1 MAHHLRN
8 SAYHQLIRRLNK
20 FPQGAPPSRQLLEI
34 LKLLFSEQEARW
46 VSLLPLK
53 VFTAEKASRAW
64 GLNPAATR
72 KILDRLC
79 QKALLVDIEQNGSMY
94 YCLPPPMAGFFEF
107 SLMRTRTDIDQKTLA
122 ELFYRYINDQEHFAR
137 DLFALGDTHMGRV
150 FVHEPRIPDAC
161 RMEVLDYERASK
173 VIRSASAIGLSLCY
187 CRHKMA
193 HIDRACQ
200 APLEMCLTLNIT
212 AAALI
217 RNGHARAA
225 DRTEA
230 LDILQRA
237 YDHNL
242 VQFGENVRQQVNFI
256 CNCCKCCCEGMI
268 AARRF
273 ALFHPVQTSNFL
285 PRFALEQCSG
295 CGQCCKV
302 CPVDALSL
310 AGAGRGSGP
319 GRSTVVF
326 DKTICLGCGLCAR
339 VCPAKAVQLAPRAQR
354 TITPLNTA
362 HRVVLMAIERQTLQ
376 HIVFDNQV
384 LYSHRALAA
393 LLGVIFR
400 LPPIKQILASKQLK
414 SRYLEG
420 LITRLKWQPGP
431 PTPHPASQNLAAGE
445 EQCSISI

>member
-1 MAHHLRN
+1 MAHHLQN

-34 LKLLFSEQEARW
+34 LKMLFSEQEARW

-53 VFTAEKASRAW
+53 VFTAEKARRAW
-64 GLNPAATR
+64 GLDLATTR

-79 QKALLVDIEQNGSMY
+79 RRALLVDMQQNGTVF

-107 SLMRTRTDIDQKTLA
+107 SLMRTRTDFDQKTLA
-122 ELFYRYINDQEHFAR
+122 ELFYRYINCQDDFAR
-137 DLFALGDTHMGRV
+137 DLFARGDTNMGRV
-150 FVHEPRIPDAC
+150 FVQEPQIPDAC
-161 RMEVLDYERASK
+161 SMEVLDYEKATH
-173 VIRSASAIGLSLCY
+173 VIRNASAIGLSLCY

-193 HIDRACQ
+193 HLDRACQ

-212 AAALI
+212 AEALI
-217 RNGHARAA
+217 RNGHARKA
-225 DRTEA
+225 DRAEA
-230 LDILQRA
+230 LDMLQQA
-237 YDHNL
+237 YARNL
-242 VQFGENVRQQVNFI
+242 VQFGENVRQEVNFI

-285 PRFALEQCSG
+285 PHFNLNRCSG
-295 CGQCCKV
+295 CGQCCTV
-302 CPVDALSL
+302 CPVEALSL
-310 AGAGRGSGP
+310 TDALRGPRHGRA
-319 GRSTVVF
+319 TVQF
-326 DKTICLGCGLCAR
+326 NKSICLGCGVCAR
-339 VCPAKAVQLAPRAQR
+339 VCPTKAVRLVSRTCR

-376 HIVFDNQV
+376 NIIFDNQV

-400 LPPIKQILASKQLK
+400 LPPVKQFLASKQLQ
-414 SRYLEG
+414 SRYLES
-420 LITRLKWQPGP
+420 LITRLKWQPSP
-431 PTPHPASQNLAAGE
+431 KAVHAHTPNSATGE
-445 EQCSISI
+445 KQCSISN